1 MATML
6 TICMVATASQV
17 MNTTNI
23 TLFLAVVLE
32 TILQNDPGIL

>member
-17 MNTTNI
+17 MNTT
-23 TLFLAVVLE
+23 LFLAVVLE